1 MPLVNFVYNGSKSI
15 SFLKSKICNKITWMK
30 TAKAI
35 KVAIKNKT
43 TQYRKIVSVDNVS
56 VT

>member
-15 SFLKSKICNKITWMK
+15 SFLKSKIWNNMK

-35 KVAIKNKT
+35 KVVIKNKT
-43 TQYRKIVSVDNVS
+43 TRDRKIVSEDMVS
-56 VT
+56 VI